1 MNDPDSSRVEDLCH
15 SGAFGWVCHSRQGEP
30 RGLLAL
36 PRVRCARRRSEAR
49 CQRFSCQRSRTLS
62 PSDGE
67 KSLEHRFSFVG
78 LIHLILVLWTVKSFF
93 PKFGFEI
100 PAWNRRGDSQ
110 LPRWFVLPT
119 PFVASTVGKGHTCPP
134 ALHPEFLT
142 RAAVNRIH
150 SWSCQRR
157 PAHCSVEWVARP
169 WRCIGSA
176 ITNCYLVLPHRQ
188 VDVTQQNIKCDV
200 EF

>member
-15 SGAFGWVCHSRQGEP
+15 SGAFGCVCHSRQGEP

-36 PRVRCARRRSEAR
+36 PRVRCARRQSESR

-100 PAWNRRGDSQ
+100 PEWNRRGDSQ
-110 LPRWFVLPT
+110 LPRWFVPPT
-119 PFVASTVGKGHTCPP
+119 PFVASTVGKVIHVHQLCTPSFSPELQSTEFTRDPASEGQHTVPLSGWP
-134 ALHPEFLT
+134 ARGGASALLSRTVIWSF
-142 RAAVNRIH
+142 RIG
-150 SWSCQRR
+150 R
-157 PAHCSVEWVARP
+157 
-169 WRCIGSA
+169 
-176 ITNCYLVLPHRQ
+176 
-188 VDVTQQNIKCDV
+188 
-200 EF
+200 